1 MARHVV
7 QGPGGIR
14 IELDVNVTR
23 RVKAHLAAFSLTAA
37 TDFAREAVAIE
48 DRHGQPGVPAPERH
62 MSAVLASVVLTA
74 AFVEGGVNE
83 IYRQAVDRDPEV
95 WVNHGES
102 ELSRLS
108 QFWERKEGQR
118 APTLKKCQVAL
129 EVVGKPQFKPGEEP
143 YQSAAAV
150 FAVRNAIMHFK
161 PEWDTE
167 DENHVSLEQML
178 SGRFPEN
185 RFVRSTRAFFPHRA
199 LGGGLARWTCLSAI
213 AFMTDFVARLGIAS
227 PLRSPMDAAR
237 AALK

>member
-1 MARHVV
+1 MPKVEGA
-7 QGPGGIR
+7 GGIQVHLE
-14 IELDVNVTR
+14 ITAQV

-37 TDFAREAVAIE
+37 TDFAREAVALE
-48 DRHGQPGVPAPERH
+48 DRYGQPGVPAPERH
-62 MSAVLASVVLTA
+62 MSAVLASVVLSA

-83 IYRQAVDRDPEV
+83 IYRQAVDRDRDV
-95 WVNHGES
+95 WTNYGDA

-118 APTLKKCQVAL
+118 AATLRKCQVAL

-167 DENHVSLEQML
+167 DETHASLEQML
-178 SGRFPEN
+178 SGRFREN

-227 PLRSPMDAAR
+227 PLRSAMDAAR